1 MSSEASQPQIASNPS
16 GSEGHTLGPPP
27 AAGSPEGWG
36 RLPRSGGEGIKG
48 RLVVRLQRHQGVVT
62 QGCDVYIG
70 RRCTLGGWDLPG
82 SKWANPFKVG
92 RPEIPDIPS
101 AVLKY
106 WRWIHGLEPSPP
118 DTPDY
123 IGRPADLR
131 LCFHEIHNRVKG
143 CWCKDRKDNPEGY
156 CHGDVLCF
164 LADGYMSPALEKV
177 LALDPIDVKAHLR
190 GDSDPAESGLSSPT
204 RVARVD
210 VNRVRS
216 MLMGVFLGDAL
227 GVPHEFHYNSDL
239 IYTGKL
245 QYRTRFISQYT
256 GTRYLAVGQI
266 SDDGEM
272 TLALARSLI
281 SNKGY
286 VREEV
291 IKSYLQWANSGSG
304 FIGVNT
310 RNLFKQ
316 GKTLQSYYKNYENVF
331 PTLEKRAA
339 SQSNG
344 SLMRCSP
351 LACLWSNEAV
361 IQDVGL
367 TNPSKIVADAE
378 LTYVTALRLSL
389 LGLECRAVW
398 TQIKLIA
405 QTPEVRKVYDD
416 IESGVIRDLSAN
428 KKGWVLNSLYAAYF
442 CFYDFLIRTDSMELV
457 FPESLKWVITQP
469 NTDTDTNAAIT
480 GALIGAAIG
489 WDNLI
494 KESGTV
500 ENILIVLNSDST
512 LGDFP
517 RSADYSLTDF
527 EAVVQ
532 GLVRLS

>member
-1 MSSEASQPQIASNPS
+1 MGSIRVKMGQSFQS
-16 GSEGHTLGPPP
+16 GNARHSGH
-27 AAGSPEGWG
+27 PE
-36 RLPRSGGEGIKG
+36 
-48 RLVVRLQRHQGVVT
+48 
-62 QGCDVYIG
+62 C
-70 RRCTLGGWDLPG
+70 
-82 SKWANPFKVG
+82 
-92 RPEIPDIPS
+92 

-106 WRWIHGLEPSPP
+106 WRWIHGFEPSPP
-118 DTPDY
+118 DTPGY
-123 IGRPADLR
+123 IGQPADLR
-131 LCFHEIHNRVKG
+131 LCFPEIHNRVKG

-164 LADGYMSPALEKV
+164 LADGYMSSALEKV
-177 LALDPIDVKAHLR
+177 LALDPVDVKDCVRRPLVP
-190 GDSDPAESGLSSPT
+190 DPTGLGLPSPT
-204 RVARVD
+204 LVPRVD

-227 GVPHEFHYNSDL
+227 GVPHEFHYNANL

-245 QYRTRFISQYT
+245 EYRTRFISQYT
-256 GTRYLAVGQI
+256 GTRYLTVGQI

-281 SNKGY
+281 SNRGY

-304 FIGVNT
+304 FMGVNT
-310 RNLFKQ
+310 RNLFKH
-316 GKTLQSYYKNYENVF
+316 GKTLQSYYRNYENVF

-351 LACLWSNEAV
+351 LACLWSNDGV

-367 TNPSKIVADAE
+367 TNPSKVVADAE

-389 LGLECRAVW
+389 LGRECREVW
-398 TQIKLIA
+398 AQIKLIA
-405 QTPEVRKVYDD
+405 QTPEVRKIYDD
-416 IESGVIRDLSAN
+416 IENGVVRDLSAN

-442 CFYDFLIRTDSMELV
+442 CFYNLLIQTDSMESV

-512 LGDFP
+512 QGDFP
-517 RSADYSLTDF
+517 RSADYSLADF
-527 EAVVQ
+527 ETI
-532 GLVRLS
+532 VRELTKLSAI

>member
-1 MSSEASQPQIASNPS
+1 MSSEASHPPILPNPV
-16 GSEGHTLGPPP
+16 GCEG
-27 AAGSPEGWG
+27 
-36 RLPRSGGEGIKG
+36 RK
-48 RLVVRLQRHQGVVT
+48 LVVRLQRHQGLII

-70 RRCTLGGWDLPG
+70 RRWTLGGWDLPG

-92 RPEIPDIPS
+92 MPGIPDTPS

-106 WRWIHGLEPSPP
+106 WRWIQGLEPSPP
-118 DTPDY
+118 ETPEY
-123 IGRPADLR
+123 IGQPTDLR

-156 CHGDVLCF
+156 CHGDVLSF
-164 LADGYMSPALEKV
+164 LADGYMSSSLQKMLAVDPAGGHAFLTSN
-177 LALDPIDVKAHLR
+177 PINTNSGR
-190 GDSDPAESGLSSPT
+190 GDPT
-204 RVARVD
+204 LGPRVD

-227 GVPHEFHYNSDL
+227 GVPHEFHYNSNVV
-239 IYTGKL
+239 YTGKL
-245 QYRTRFISQYT
+245 QYRTRFISQYM

-281 SNKGY
+281 SNNGY

-304 FIGVNT
+304 FMGVNT
-310 RNLFKQ
+310 RNLFKH
-316 GKTLQSYYKNYENVF
+316 GKTLQSYYKNYENLF

-351 LACLWSNEAV
+351 LACLWSNDGV
-361 IQDVGL
+361 IQDVEL

-389 LGLECRAVW
+389 LGLECREVW
-398 TQIKLIA
+398 THIKSIA
-405 QTPEVRKVYDD
+405 QTPEVQNLYED
-416 IESGVIRDLSAN
+416 IENGVARDLSAN

-442 CFYDFLIRTDSMELV
+442 CFYNLLMHTDSMELV
-457 FPESLKWVITQP
+457 FPKSLKWVITQP
-469 NTDTDTNAAIT
+469 NTDTDTNAAIA
-480 GALIGAAIG
+480 GALIGAAVG
-489 WDNLI
+489 WEALI
-494 KESGTV
+494 KEPGTV
-500 ENILIVLNSDST
+500 ENILTLLNSDST

-517 RSADYSLTDF
+517 RSADYSLRDF
-527 EAVVQ
+527 ETIV
-532 GLVRLS
+532 LELTKLSAI